1 MLAEK
6 LKPPNP
12 LPVVLACT
20 DSHHLGAPADNVR
33 RDAVVFSTVT
43 FEIVLTMSTQ
53 TTFACDACELNFQD
67 EASLMEH
74 RTQDYQ
80 VRTPLISWLQVSTSP
95 LSRFRPSS
103 NKPCNS

>member
-43 FEIVLTMSTQ
+43 FGIVLTMSTQ
-53 TTFACDACELNFQD
+53 TTFACHQRDLRQTLDAQD
-67 EASLMEH
+67 
-74 RTQDYQ
+74 QN
-80 VRTPLISWLQVSTSP
+80 TPGNCPPCAGGTP
-95 LSRFRPSS
+95 PSS
-103 NKPCNS
+103 AGSQG